1 VTGDVVFPVL
11 GATLFGLGFAALVG
25 RRHLLWRIIAVN
37 IMASG
42 VSVLLLTL
50 SSGNALS
57 GRASPGPAL
66 AGAAAGPDPVP
77 QAMVLTGI
85 VVMVAATGLA
95 LALAVRIAA
104 AAPGPGPGRNAPAAD
119 ADAGRDTTSPT
130 DSEAARDA

>member
-1 VTGDVVFPVL
+1 MTGDVIFPVL

-37 IMASG
+37 VMASG

-50 SSGNALS
+50 PSGSALA
-57 GRASPGPAL
+57 GTALPGPAL
-66 AGAAAGPDPVP
+66 AGTAAGPDPVP

-104 AAPGPGPGRNAPAAD
+104 ASAD
-119 ADAGRDTTSPT
+119 PDAGRDAAASADPA
-130 DSEAARDA
+130 AARDT